1 MEYRNPTQ
9 HRMTRRAAAH
19 DYTASGVYHITLHV
33 ADDLGQPLGVV
44 VGDLSC
50 PDGSAGAPRVDL
62 SPVGKMVEHELLHSI
77 TDHYPMI
84 TVDSYVIMPDHLH
97 CLLVVQ
103 DRIVSQRGKV
113 QPIGQVIAGFK
124 FGCNRAY
131 WELLEQ
137 RAQPAAT
144 LTTANT
150 QPASPSPSSPA
161 SPSPAT
167 SIPAV
172 PSIAPSQAASSLAS
186 PSSPAA
192 SPAPAASSAVSV
204 PCGLAAGGHPL
215 FSAGYCDVMPVDAAQ
230 LATQRRYIADNPRS
244 RLLRSGKRSLHTQRG
259 GIATALSPA
268 ALRGYLEREC
278 PPHLV
283 APDLLAPLFGQL
295 LMAPDGTITCDTF
308 GDRRL
313 LSRPLLPVV
322 CHRKDASRFAKQQA
336 RCLDE
341 AAHGAVLVSARIAKG
356 EQAIMDEAVNRG
368 FPVALIAD
376 NGFGDRY
383 HPSADRLSLCDA
395 GHLLLIT
402 PWQYHYRPKEEDI
415 TVAACKTMNCI
426 AQALCRTKDTWWKQH

>member
-50 PDGSAGAPRVDL
+50 PDGSAGAPRVAL

-77 TDHYPMI
+77 TARYPMI

-103 DRIVSQRGKV
+103 DHIVSQRGKV

-150 QPASPSPSSPA
+150 QPAS
-161 SPSPAT
+161 
-167 SIPAV
+167 
-172 PSIAPSQAASSLAS
+172 
-186 PSSPAA
+186 
-192 SPAPAASSAVSV
+192 SSAVSV

-215 FSAGYCDVMPVDAAQ
+215 FSPGYCDVMPVDAAQ

-322 CHRKDASRFAKQQA
+322 CHRKDASRFSKQQA

-395 GHLLLIT
+395 GRLLLIT

-426 AQALCRTKDTWWKQH
+426 AQSLSRTKDTWWK